1 MDGELAQLHAW
12 PTLHRPVLVVGLEGW
27 IDAGLAAAT
36 AMGSLLQ
43 TLPTELMATFD
54 PDALID
60 HRARRPV
67 LRVTDGVD
75 AELRWPEI
83 ELRVAEVG
91 GRSLLLL
98 SGPEPDFRWH
108 QFISEVVTLSARLQV
123 ELLVGLGSF
132 PAPVPHTRPVRLV
145 ASSPRQ
151 ELAAR
156 VGYFSGSLEV
166 PAGAQ
171 SALEHAFGQAGVPA
185 VGLWA
190 RVPHYASAMPYP
202 AASLALVEELARLCE
217 VTLDTEPLQRSAE
230 QAKVQIDQLIVS
242 NSEHLAMVRQLEENL
257 DRQDNES
264 GMDTQNL
271 PSGEEIAAELE
282 RFLRGEGPT

>member
-1 MDGELAQLHAW
+1 MDGELAHLHAW
-12 PTLHRPVLVVGLEGW
+12 PRLHRPVLVVALEGW
-27 IDAGLAAAT
+27 IDAGLAAAN
-36 AMGSLLQ
+36 AMASLLGSL
-43 TLPTELMATFD
+43 PSEVMATFD

-67 LRVTDGVD
+67 LRITDGVD

-83 ELRVAEVG
+83 ELRAAEVE

-108 QFISEVVTLSARLQV
+108 QFVSEVVALCARLEVQM
-123 ELLVGLGSF
+123 LVGLGSF

-145 ASSPRQ
+145 ASSPSQ
-151 ELAAR
+151 ELAGR
-156 VGYFSGSLEV
+156 VGYFSGSVDV

-171 SALEHAFGQAGVPA
+171 SALEYAFGQAGVPA

-202 AASLALVEELARLCE
+202 AASLALVEELGRLCQ
-217 VTLDTEPLQRSAE
+217 VKLQTEGLQQSAG
-230 QAKVQIDQLIVS
+230 QANVQIDQLIAG
-242 NSEHLAMVRQLEENL
+242 NEEHLAMVRQLEENV
-257 DRQDNES
+257 DRQDNEA
-264 GMDTQNL
+264 GMDLQNL

-282 RFLRGEGPT
+282 RFLRGEGQA

>member
-1 MDGELAQLHAW
+1 MDGELAHLHAW
-12 PTLHRPVLVVGLEGW
+12 PELHRPVLVVGLEGW
-27 IDAGLAAAT
+27 IDAGLAATNAI
-36 AMGSLLQ
+36 GGLLEA
-43 TLPTELMATFD
+43 LPTQLMATFD

-75 AELRWPEI
+75 AEFRWPEI
-83 ELRVAEVG
+83 ELRVAEVD

-98 SGPEPDFRWH
+98 GGPEPDFRWH
-108 QFISEVVTLSARLQV
+108 QFVSEVVTLSVRLQV
-123 ELLVGLGSF
+123 ELLVGFGSF

-145 ASSPRQ
+145 ASSPDQ

-156 VGYFSGSLEV
+156 VGFFSGSVEV

-171 SALEHAFGQAGVPA
+171 SALEHEFGQAGVPA
-185 VGLWA
+185 IGLWA

-202 AASLALVEELARLCE
+202 AASLALVEELGRLCE
-217 VTLDTEPLQRSAE
+217 VKFDTDGLRQSAQ
-230 QAKVQIDQLIVS
+230 QAKLQIDQLIAS

-257 DRQDNES
+257 DQQDNES

-282 RFLRGEGPT
+282 RFLRGEGPS